1 MKYFFKKIY
10 LLFFLISFFIGQTTV
25 FGKSNKIEYSRYTVT
40 NYLSGIMFANQD
52 LSNRAFS
59 HLNKIRYLKNS
70 HENFSI
76 QFLRTLI
83 LLDKF
88 DQAFIFSKNAAQG
101 DRNFFESSLLMGL
114 NDIVNE
120 NYQNAEKHFS
130 KMNEDLD
137 YYLLF
142 EDFLRYVLL
151 SWSQALQNNMQQ
163 SFFYYDKIPNI
174 YNNLKKIQYSLLQC
188 YFDKPEAELTFKNLV
203 NNNDQPFS
211 RYNFFLANYLLH
223 KGKDEKAKKIIKNS
237 IKKYSSNILLKQSE
251 NFILN
256 KKVKEIKNIFNC
268 KKGKDNIAEIFYVIA
283 NLHATQKDYQLSNF
297 YLKLSLFLN
306 KKFKPNKALL
316 AENFFFQKKY
326 NISKNIYISLKEIGP
341 IYFWYAAKNEAAIN
355 IDTKGKKYSISI
367 LENEFNS
374 LSNPDFNHYY
384 EMANFYKDSDLYEES
399 IKYYSLALKN
409 IEKKHY
415 LVPKILDRRGTSYER
430 IGEWENAE
438 KDLTESLRILPDQPY
453 VLNYLAY
460 SWIEKRINI
469 EKSLEM
475 LKRAAKLRKN
485 DGYIIDSLGWAFYI
499 KKNYKEAEK
508 FLQKAVELMPLDPV
522 INDHYADTLWMLNK
536 NIQARYFWKYVLN
549 LDETEKKLKESLKKK
564 LIFGIS
570 KKL

>member
-1 MKYFFKKIY
+1 MNYFLKKIY
-10 LLFFLISFFIGQTTV
+10 LLFFLIIFFTGQTIA

-40 NYLSGIMFANQD
+40 NYLSGVMFANQN
-52 LSNRAFS
+52 LSDKAFT
-59 HLNKIRYLKNS
+59 HLNKIQYLKNS
-70 HENFSI
+70 HDNFSI

-88 DQAFIFSKNAAQG
+88 DQAFIFSKNIIQE
-101 DRNFFESSLLMGL
+101 DKRFFESNLLMGL
-114 NDIVNE
+114 KNFVNE
-120 NYQNAEKHFS
+120 DYQNAEKHFS
-130 KMNEDLD
+130 NMELNPD
-137 YYLLF
+137 YHLLF

-151 SWSQALQNNMQQ
+151 SWSKALQNNMKE
-163 SFFYYDKIPNI
+163 SFFYYNKIPDI

-188 YFDKPEAELTFKNLV
+188 YFDKSNAELAFKNLV
-203 NNNDQPFS
+203 DNKDQAFS

-223 KGKDEKAKKIIKNS
+223 KDKEEEAKTIINS
-237 IKKYSSNILLKQSE
+237 SMKKHSSNILLKQSE

-256 KKVKEIKNIFNC
+256 NKVKEIKNYFNC
-268 KKGKDNIAEIFYVIA
+268 REGKDNLAEIFYIVA
-283 NLHATQKDYQLSNF
+283 NLHATQKNYLLSNF

-316 AENFFFQKKY
+316 AENFYFQKKY
-326 NISKNIYISLKEIGP
+326 NISKKVYISLKEIGP

-367 LENEFNS
+367 LKKEFNS
-374 LSNPDFNHYY
+374 LSKPDFNHYY
-384 EMANFYKDSDLYEES
+384 ELANFYKDSDLYEES

-409 IEKKHY
+409 IKKDHY

-430 IGEWENAE
+430 LGKWKEAE
-438 KDLTESLRILPDQPY
+438 KDLTESLKILPDQPY

-469 EKSLEM
+469 EKSLNM
-475 LKRAAKLRKN
+475 LKKAAELRKN

-536 NIQARYFWKYVLN
+536 NIQARYFWRYVLN
-549 LDETEKKLKESLKKK
+549 LDETEKELKKKLSKK
-564 LIFGIS
+564 LIFGII